1 MNASIAAIWRLIAKA
16 IFFANIFLVKKIS

>member
-1 MNASIAAIWRLIAKA
+1 MNASIAAIGRLIAKA